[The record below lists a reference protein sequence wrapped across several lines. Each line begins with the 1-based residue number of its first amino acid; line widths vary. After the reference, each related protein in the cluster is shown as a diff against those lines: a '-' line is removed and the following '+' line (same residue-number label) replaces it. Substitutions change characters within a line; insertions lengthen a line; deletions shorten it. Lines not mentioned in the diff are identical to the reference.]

1 VKPIGAPTLAL
12 VGAWF
17 LVSVILADGCTRPVE
32 PSGPPTESPGQFLHM
47 LSLVP
52 DTPDTRHD
60 VRIDDY
66 ERVRNTLHITPSV
79 DDELYYL
86 NSGDFRLPL
95 GSMLSRG
102 FLTGVDAYAFQSPIK
117 RNNVGFGPLDVDM
130 DLTSGTPAYT
140 FEIVKGRYDP
150 QRTAE
155 ALANQPVMARE
166 IYATQLYKN
175 VIIHSWAEVPYR
187 VENRLAAPVFDRNAR
202 ALPIAVADGYVFRY
216 NAVEGVKAM
225 IDLRGGE
232 KAVVGGMVIHSLAS
246 APEYGL
252 LANMSE
258 RLGAFS
264 IYLSDRGKTP
274 SDYPGKGFE
283 HTPLLRHYTTMA
295 IGTGTDEEGLYVT
308 VILAHETVD
317 SASQNVELLR
327 RRINETSSL
336 RTGEPWRHTVE
347 VLDIHAEG
355 TLLVARLRGVEADAI
370 LHFNEPFLLEESQ

>member
-1 VKPIGAPTLAL
+1 MKPIGAPTLAL